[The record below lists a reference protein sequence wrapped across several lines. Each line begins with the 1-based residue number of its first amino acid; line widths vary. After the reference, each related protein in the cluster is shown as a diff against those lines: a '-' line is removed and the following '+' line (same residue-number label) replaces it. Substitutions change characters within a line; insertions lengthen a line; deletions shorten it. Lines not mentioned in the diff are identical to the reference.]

1 VSGGSRQAP
10 TARAAALYREIVMFL
25 LDNGLRR
32 EELGSGWW
40 HGDALQ
46 SEAGLGE
53 AVELLLAE
61 RYQLDLRKAIPGEPE
76 EFWG

>member
-1 VSGGSRQAP
+1 VSGQAP
-10 TARAAALYREIVMFL
+10 TDQRATALYREIVTFL

-40 HGDALQ
+40 WGEALQ
-46 SEAGLGE
+46 GEAGLGE
-53 AVELLLAE
+53 AVELLLDE
-61 RYQLDLRKAIPGEPE
+61 KYQLDLRRAVPGEPE